1 MLKIYV
7 RHENNIVK
15 VAIEEVKEQKYL
27 GFILSSSG
35 NNMAN
40 IKAMEKKSIGI
51 IRTIL
56 SKLENLKLGKYYFEC
71 SKILMNVILR
81 GSILYAGECYY
92 DLKENNLR
100 RIEKIEESYM
110 RKIFKTSKSCPIAQM
125 YLEFG
130 QWPARFELMKM
141 RCLFLKHILQQDIE
155 SQLYK
160 FF

>member
-1 MLKIYV
+1 MMNAILNTKSAEKGLQFGTAKCKVMNIGKQLEYIKNNRIYIDKWSEEYIEDTETGEIELN
-7 RHENNIVK
+7 ENYTGK

-71 SKILMNVILR
+71 SKILMNAILR
-81 GSILYAGECYY
+81 GSI
-92 DLKENNLR
+92 
-100 RIEKIEESYM
+100 
-110 RKIFKTSKSCPIAQM
+110 
-125 YLEFG
+125 
-130 QWPARFELMKM
+130 
-141 RCLFLKHILQQDIE
+141 
-155 SQLYK
+155 
-160 FF
+160 